1 MVSMPYTGSAYAYL
15 NEGIPFDVNNTMSAM
30 GVISEIFRR
39 KPGVV
44 RSLNPAHP
52 ILACGP
58 AAQWIVADHEKTTY
72 SCGIGSPFER
82 ILELHAKALFFDV
95 SVRHMTFLHYVED
108 LFKDTLPV
116 KLYND
121 NPLESI
127 VIDVNGNKR
136 VVKNYVFSDEA
147 RRYRDNRNLRHALM
161 QAKAIRAEK
170 IGNTKLILLNLDQVI
185 EAAQEIIKSGKPLWN
200 V

>member
-1 MVSMPYTGSAYAYL
+1 
-15 NEGIPFDVNNTMSAM
+15 
-30 GVISEIFRR
+30 
-39 KPGVV
+39 
-44 RSLNPAHP
+44 
-52 ILACGP
+52 
-58 AAQWIVADHEKTTY
+58 
-72 SCGIGSPFER
+72 
-82 ILELHAKALFFDV
+82 
-95 SVRHMTFLHYVED
+95 MTFLHYVED

-127 VIDVNGNKR
+127 VIDVNGNKT

-161 QAKAIRAEK
+161 QDKAIRAEK
-170 IGNTKLILLNLDQVI
+170 IGNTKLILLNTDQVV
-185 EAAQEIIKSGKPLWN
+185 ECAQEMIKSGKPLWN